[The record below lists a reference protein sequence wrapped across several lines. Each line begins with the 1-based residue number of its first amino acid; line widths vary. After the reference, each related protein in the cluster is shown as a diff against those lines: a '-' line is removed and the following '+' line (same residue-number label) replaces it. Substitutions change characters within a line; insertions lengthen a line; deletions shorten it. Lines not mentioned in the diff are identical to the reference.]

1 MKKIKL
7 DEAVSYFDSQCPNQ
21 FSREDKVA
29 WISELDEMIFENII
43 KSRVNPEI
51 QEFNPYDSDEDGETE
66 LLVPFMFKEIYR
78 FYIEK
83 SVAFSNREI
92 TAYNNASQ
100 MFRAYLDEY
109 FSWYNRNHKSSAEL
123 RFSI

>member
-1 MKKIKL
+1 MKKITL
-7 DEAVSYFDSQCPNQ
+7 DEAVGYFDSQCPNQ
-21 FSREDKVA
+21 FSREDKVN
-29 WISELDEMIFENII
+29 WINELDEMIFENII

-51 QEFNPYDSDEDGETE
+51 TEFSPYDNDSDGDKE

-100 MFRAYLDEY
+100 MFRAFYDEY
-109 FSWYNRNHKSSAEL
+109 FSWYNRNHKTSSAES
-123 RFSI
+123 FSI